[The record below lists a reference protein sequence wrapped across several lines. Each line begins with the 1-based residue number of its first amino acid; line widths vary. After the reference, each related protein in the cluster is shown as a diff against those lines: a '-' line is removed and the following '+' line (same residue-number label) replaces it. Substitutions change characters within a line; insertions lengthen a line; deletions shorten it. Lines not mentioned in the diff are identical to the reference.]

1 VLARLLIPV
10 VETGI
15 QVSPDSN
22 KTSSTNM
29 NRLLSY
35 FSAST
40 PSNTGSSNRAAITKI
55 FDKYRDS
62 PKDSPDEIN
71 LDGTSNLLN
80 ELEIDVTDVGALVFF
95 ELVQS
100 PSLGVITRQGC
111 IDGLMAANADSIPK
125 IRTIVQ
131 QRRAQLPSG
140 GDAFRVAYNHTFA
153 LALQDRQ
160 KSLAME
166 IALEF
171 WTVLFSSPA
180 FEWQTGTTPW
190 REWWLE
196 FYQEN
201 VKRAVN
207 KDLWKQ
213 TLNFA
218 LETVKDDSL
227 GFWSEESSWPSV
239 IDEFVAWA
247 KEKRGGEAM
256 DTN

>member
-1 VLARLLIPV
+1 
-10 VETGI
+10 
-15 QVSPDSN
+15 
-22 KTSSTNM
+22 M
-29 NRLLSY
+29 NRL
-35 FSAST
+35 FSFYNAA
-40 PSNTGSSNRAAITKI
+40 PASNTGSNRAAVTKI

-62 PKDSPDEIN
+62 PKDNPDEITVE
-71 LDGTSNLLN
+71 GTGNLLN
-80 ELEIDVTDVGALVFF
+80 DLEIDISDVGALVFF

-111 IDGLMAANADSIPK
+111 VDGLMAANADSISK

-140 GDAFRVAYNHTFA
+140 GDAFRAAYNHTFA
-153 LALQDRQ
+153 LGLQDRQ
-160 KSLAME
+160 KSLSME
-166 IALEF
+166 MALEF
-171 WTVLFSSPA
+171 WKLLFSSPA
-180 FEWQTGTTPW
+180 FEWRTETTPW

-196 FYQEN
+196 FYESN

-218 LETVKDDSL
+218 LETVKDDTL